1 MTDSQTPA
9 PTPAVDVGS
18 TLKKARTQRGLS
30 LESVQQKTRIPR
42 KFLESLENNRFQ
54 DLPATVY
61 LRGFLRTYC
70 EFLDVEFEPLWSRL
84 NAEKAGKEGVEPTPA
99 PAAPA
104 EPPASV
110 PPAAPSLGVIVGVA
124 IVALGALVW
133 IAMRATR
140 PKAPPPLPAPPAVSE
155 TPIQP
160 LHPKQEMTLELVFP
174 SRTWIRVETDG
185 RLKFEGWAPA
195 GAKQTW
201 KAMDKF
207 RIRTSSPETVRTVL
221 DGNSALLKAFPRT
234 PAGEIVIEGPPA
246 R

>member
-9 PTPAVDVGS
+9 SAQPVDVGG

-84 NAEKAGKEGVEPTPA
+84 NAEKERPA
-99 PAAPA
+99 PPAAPEA
-104 EPPASV
+104 APSEPPTAV
-110 PPAAPSLGVIVGVA
+110 PPAAPSPAVIVGIA
-124 IVALGALVW
+124 IVALAGLIWLAT
-133 IAMRATR
+133 RATR
-140 PKAPPPLPAPPAVSE
+140 PKAPPPIPAPPVVNE

-160 LHPKQEMTLELVFP
+160 LHPKQEMTLELIFP

-195 GAKQTW
+195 GARQTW

-207 RIRTSSPETVRTVL
+207 RIRTSSAENVRAVL
-221 DGNSALLKAFPRT
+221 DGKSALLKAFPRT
-234 PAGEIVIEGPPA
+234 PAGEFLIEGPA